1 MMAGMNGG
9 QCAYA
14 MIREDLVSGR
24 IRPGEKLMPQRLAT
38 RYGFSSAVLREA
50 LLKLSA
56 EGFVENLP
64 QRGFR
69 SVSIDAD
76 TVWEIAHYRVL
87 IEAEGARLSILR
99 GDMKW
104 EANLTAAHHLLS
116 HLEEV
121 MRGQDHS
128 MEQLR
133 YWSGCDRAFHE
144 ALIAAC
150 GSRRLI
156 GQFRISFDQ
165 FKQHV
170 IARDPTLG
178 YRGEELV
185 AEHADILQTALD
197 RDPAACAAALRKH
210 FDTYRRFSSRTID
223 W

>member
-156 GQFRISFDQ
+156 GQFRISLISSNSMSSP
-165 FKQHV
+165 V
-170 IARDPTLG
+170 IRPSVIGVRNWWQNMRIFCKRPWIGIRRPVPRRCGNTLIPI
-178 YRGEELV
+178 E
-185 AEHADILQTALD
+185 DF
-197 RDPAACAAALRKH
+197 PAAP
-210 FDTYRRFSSRTID
+210 
-223 W
+223 